1 MAERFTRRTLFYQ
14 AGRLTAFG
22 AVAGLLQACGGSA
35 TTPTVAQPTVASTP
49 LVFPTPVPQQPARPA
64 GTAPAAASVIPQT
77 GAAAT
82 PQSTRAAA
90 SVTPVV
96 GGTVKDVTVTVVD
109 GSEAN
114 SLDPP
119 IGTGPFQSVM
129 NGIFEGLVVWNER
142 MELDPVLATSWE
154 PSADGKQWIF
164 KLREGVK
171 FHDGTPFTSEAVK
184 VSIEHLL
191 DPATASTRR
200 ASYTLIKTIAT
211 PDPLTVVFTTD
222 LPNPDIPYLLAD
234 GSARIISPA
243 ALQKFGKD
251 FGRNPVGTGPF
262 RFEEWVANDH
272 ISAVINPE
280 YWGNKPQVRRLSYKP
295 VPESATRVVV
305 LRTGEADVVMNLP
318 PADQAALS
326 QNQDL
331 IINKTPSLTTVM
343 IELRVTKPPF
353 NDRKVRYALNQAI
366 DKNAIIDKVM
376 RGQALPLKT
385 PGIGG
390 LFGTAEFEPL
400 AYDPAKA
407 KQLLAEAGF
416 ANGFDMTLSY
426 VSGRWPGDDQVVEAV
441 QGYLTQIGVRV
452 AIKKVD
458 NAGLV
463 TDLALDPDQNPGLAI
478 MPVRSSFYLDYH
490 LYRMYHSAATKAN
503 AAQRSG
509 YSNPEVDK
517 LIEQEQ
523 AIFDPAKRLP
533 VFEQAQRAIWE
544 DMPFIFLFQQTSLW
558 GQRKNVSGFGVPPTG
573 SFLPR
578 QLRKD

>member
-1 MAERFTRRTLFYQ
+1 M
-14 AGRLTAFG
+14 
-22 AVAGLLQACGGSA
+22 
-35 TTPTVAQPTVASTP
+35 
-49 LVFPTPVPQQPARPA
+49 
-64 GTAPAAASVIPQT
+64 
-77 GAAAT
+77 
-82 PQSTRAAA
+82 
-90 SVTPVV
+90 
-96 GGTVKDVTVTVVD
+96 
-109 GSEAN
+109 
-114 SLDPP
+114 
-119 IGTGPFQSVM
+119 
-129 NGIFEGLVVWNER
+129 
-142 MELDPVLATSWE
+142 
-154 PSADGKQWIF
+154 
-164 KLREGVK
+164 
-171 FHDGTPFTSEAVK
+171 
-184 VSIEHLL
+184 
-191 DPATASTRR
+191 
-200 ASYTLIKTIAT
+200 
-211 PDPLTVVFTTD
+211 
-222 LPNPDIPYLLAD
+222 
-234 GSARIISPA
+234 
-243 ALQKFGKD
+243 
-251 FGRNPVGTGPF
+251 
-262 RFEEWVANDH
+262 
-272 ISAVINPE
+272 
-280 YWGNKPQVRRLSYKP
+280 
-295 VPESATRVVV
+295 
-305 LRTGEADVVMNLP
+305 
-318 PADQAALS
+318 
-326 QNQDL
+326 
-331 IINKTPSLTTVM
+331 
-343 IELRVTKPPF
+343 
-353 NDRKVRYALNQAI
+353 RYALNQAI

-441 QGYLTQIGVRV
+441 QGYLTQVGVRV

-523 AIFDPAKRLP
+523 TIFDPAKRLP
-533 VFEQAQRAIWE
+533 VFEQAQRMIWE